1 MYYAGFVVILV
12 KKNMIEIGKHYSLI
26 HHVQVLLKLSKYPS
40 SECPSSG
47 CPLSVV
53 VRINMDNFPNESI
66 LYFGCSHRILIYVPF
81 VLYLLLLSS

>member
-26 HHVQVLLKLSKYPS
+26 HHVQVLLKLSKCPS
-40 SECPSSG
+40 SECPS
-47 CPLSVV
+47 SVV
-53 VRINMDNFPNESI
+53 VRINMDNVPNESI